1 MRHFLIQN
9 RTLNSILKLLVIH
22 FLISLNLLF
31 SSEIIPLY
39 THSNWK
45 ILQDYPVWIGWTEY
59 NESQWC
65 RAKTTLHVSMEHIS
79 TIIEDKANY
88 PNVFKR
94 IETTTM
100 LEPEIVHIMLDMP
113 FPIASRDYIVKYTTH
128 LTGNDLLYQFRA
140 VNHEKASPTKSY
152 IRLVNAAGEWRLSP
166 VNNNETKVTYTWNG
180 ELLGDFP
187 DWALPRAWKTQG
199 NEVLNWLLEATDKAI
214 NN

>member
-1 MRHFLIQN
+1 MTN
-9 RTLNSILKLLVIH
+9 LLS
-22 FLISLNLLF
+22 SLNRSSLYITGLLLF
-31 SSEIIPLY
+31 VIYGHALSVEPL
-39 THSNWK
+39 HNVENWNV
-45 ILQDYPVWIGWTEY
+45 LQDKKIWIGWAE
-59 NESQWC
+59 EGDVPWC
-65 RAKTTLHVSMEHIS
+65 KAQTTFPFIMDKIAEILENKT
-79 TIIEDKANY
+79 NY

-94 IETTTM
+94 IEATTI

-113 FPIASRDYIVKYTTH
+113 FPITSRDYIVKYTTY

>member
-1 MRHFLIQN
+1 LTDLLSSSN
-9 RTLNSILKLLVIH
+9 RS
-22 FLISLNLLF
+22 SLYITGLLLF
-31 SSEIIPLY
+31 VMYGHVLSVEPL
-39 THSNWK
+39 HNVENWNV
-45 ILQDYPVWIGWTEY
+45 LQDKKIWIGWAE
-59 NESQWC
+59 EGDIPWC
-65 RAKTTLHVSMEHIS
+65 KAQTTFPFIMDKIAEILENKT
-79 TIIEDKANY
+79 NY

-94 IETTTM
+94 IEATTI

-113 FPIASRDYIVKYTTH
+113 FPITSRDYIVKYTTH

-199 NEVLNWLLEATDKAI
+199 NEVLNWLLEATDKEI

>member
-1 MRHFLIQN
+1 MTN
-9 RTLNSILKLLVIH
+9 LLS
-22 FLISLNLLF
+22 SLNRSSLYITGLLLF
-31 SSEIIPLY
+31 VIYGRVFSVEPL
-39 THSNWK
+39 HNVENWNV
-45 ILQDYPVWIGWTEY
+45 LQDKKIWIGWAE
-59 NESQWC
+59 EGDVPWC
-65 RAKTTLHVSMEHIS
+65 KAQTTFPFSMDKIAEIL
-79 TIIEDKANY
+79 EDKANY

-94 IETTTM
+94 IETTTI

-140 VNHEKASPTKSY
+140 VNHEKATLMKSY

-166 VNNNETKVTYTWNG
+166 VNNNETKVIYTWNG

>member
-1 MRHFLIQN
+1 M
-9 RTLNSILKLLVIH
+9 T
-22 FLISLNLLF
+22 NLLSLF
-31 SSEIIPLY
+31 NRSSLHITSLFLFVLYGHALSVEPL
-39 THSNWK
+39 HNVENWNV
-45 ILQDYPVWIGWTEY
+45 LQDKEIWIGWAE
-59 NESQWC
+59 EGDVPWC
-65 RAKTTLHVSMEHIS
+65 KAQTTFPFPMDKIAEIL
-79 TIIEDKANY
+79 EDKTNY

-94 IETTTM
+94 IEETTI

-113 FPIASRDYIVKYTTH
+113 FPITSRDYIVKYTTH

-166 VNNNETKVTYTWNG
+166 VNNNETKVIYTWNG

-199 NEVLNWLLEATDKAI
+199 NEVLNWLLEATDKEI

>member
-1 MRHFLIQN
+1 MYGHAL
-9 RTLNSILKLLVIH
+9 SV
-22 FLISLNLLF
+22 
-31 SSEIIPLY
+31 EPL
-39 THSNWK
+39 HNVENWNV
-45 ILQDYPVWIGWTEY
+45 LQDKKIWIGWAE
-59 NESQWC
+59 EGDIPWC
-65 RAKTTLHVSMEHIS
+65 KAQTTFPFIMDKIAEILENKT
-79 TIIEDKANY
+79 NY

-94 IETTTM
+94 IEATTI

-113 FPIASRDYIVKYTTH
+113 FPITSRDYIVKYTTH

-199 NEVLNWLLEATDKAI
+199 NQVLNWLLEATDKAI

>member
-1 MRHFLIQN
+1 LI
-9 RTLNSILKLLVIH
+9 
-22 FLISLNLLF
+22 NLLSLF
-31 SSEIIPLY
+31 NRSSLYITSLFLFVLYGHALSVEPL
-39 THSNWK
+39 HNVENWNV
-45 ILQDYPVWIGWTEY
+45 LQDKEIWIGWAE
-59 NESQWC
+59 EGDIPWC
-65 RAKTTLHVSMEHIS
+65 KAQTTFPFSMDKIAEIL
-79 TIIEDKANY
+79 EDKANY

-128 LTGNDLLYQFRA
+128 LTGNNLLYQFRA
-140 VNHEKASPTKSY
+140 VKHEKATLMKSY

-166 VNNNETKVTYTWNG
+166 VNNNETKVIYTWNG

>member
-1 MRHFLIQN
+1 M
-9 RTLNSILKLLVIH
+9 T
-22 FLISLNLLF
+22 NLLSLF
-31 SSEIIPLY
+31 NRSSLYITSLFLFVLYGHALSVEPL
-39 THSNWK
+39 HNVENWNV
-45 ILQDYPVWIGWTEY
+45 LQDKKIWIGWAE
-59 NESQWC
+59 EDDVPWC
-65 RAKTTLHVSMEHIS
+65 KAQTTFPFSMNKI
-79 TIIEDKANY
+79 TKILEDKANY

-94 IETTTM
+94 IEATTI

-113 FPIASRDYIVKYTTH
+113 FPITSRDYIVKYTTH
-128 LTGNDLLYQFRA
+128 FVDNDLCYQFRA

-166 VNNNETKVTYTWNG
+166 LKNNETQVTYTWNG

-187 DWALPRAWKTQG
+187 NWALPRAWKTQG

>member
-1 MRHFLIQN
+1 M
-9 RTLNSILKLLVIH
+9 T
-22 FLISLNLLF
+22 NLLSLF
-31 SSEIIPLY
+31 NRSSLYITGLFLFVLYGHALSVEPL
-39 THSNWK
+39 HNVENWNV
-45 ILQDYPVWIGWTEY
+45 LQDKEIWIGWAE
-59 NESQWC
+59 EGDVPWC
-65 RAKTTLHVSMEHIS
+65 KAQRTFPFSMDKIAEIL
-79 TIIEDKANY
+79 EDKANY

-100 LEPEIVHIMLDMP
+100 LGQEIVHIMLDMP

-140 VNHEKASPTKSY
+140 VNHEKVTLMKSY
-152 IRLVNAAGEWRLSP
+152 IRLVNAAGEWRFSP
-166 VNNNETKVTYTWNG
+166 VNNNETKVIYTWNG

>member
-1 MRHFLIQN
+1 MTN
-9 RTLNSILKLLVIH
+9 LLS
-22 FLISLNLLF
+22 SLNRSSLYITGLLLF
-31 SSEIIPLY
+31 VIYGSVLSVEPL
-39 THSNWK
+39 HNVENWNV
-45 ILQDYPVWIGWTEY
+45 LQDKKIWIGWAE
-59 NESQWC
+59 EGDIPWC
-65 RAKTTLHVSMEHIS
+65 KAQTTFPFSMDKIAEIL
-79 TIIEDKANY
+79 EDKTNY

-94 IETTTM
+94 IEATTI

-113 FPIASRDYIVKYTTH
+113 FPITSRDYIVKYTTH

>member
-1 MRHFLIQN
+1 MTN
-9 RTLNSILKLLVIH
+9 LLS
-22 FLISLNLLF
+22 SLNRSSLYITGLLLF
-31 SSEIIPLY
+31 VIYGRVFSVEPL
-39 THSNWK
+39 HNVENWNV
-45 ILQDYPVWIGWTEY
+45 LQDKKIWIGWAE
-59 NESQWC
+59 EGDIPWC
-65 RAKTTLHVSMEHIS
+65 KAQTTFPFIMDKIVEIL
-79 TIIEDKANY
+79 EDKTNY

-94 IETTTM
+94 IEATTI

-113 FPIASRDYIVKYTTH
+113 FPITSRDYIVKYTTH

-152 IRLVNAAGEWRLSP
+152 IRLVNAVGEWRLSP

>member
-1 MRHFLIQN
+1 MTN
-9 RTLNSILKLLVIH
+9 LLS
-22 FLISLNLLF
+22 SLNRSSLYITGLLLF
-31 SSEIIPLY
+31 VIYGRVFSVEPL
-39 THSNWK
+39 HNVENWNV
-45 ILQDYPVWIGWTEY
+45 LQDKKIWIGWAE
-59 NESQWC
+59 EGDVPWC
-65 RAKTTLHVSMEHIS
+65 KAQTTFPFSMDNIAEIL
-79 TIIEDKANY
+79 EDKANY

-94 IETTTM
+94 IETTTI

-140 VNHEKASPTKSY
+140 VNHEKAILMKSY

>member
-1 MRHFLIQN
+1 LTN
-9 RTLNSILKLLVIH
+9 LLS
-22 FLISLNLLF
+22 SLNRSSLYITGLLLF
-31 SSEIIPLY
+31 VIYGRVFSVEPL
-39 THSNWK
+39 HNVENWNV
-45 ILQDYPVWIGWTEY
+45 LQDKKIWIGWAE
-59 NESQWC
+59 EGDIPWC
-65 RAKTTLHVSMEHIS
+65 KAQTTFPFSMDKIAEIL
-79 TIIEDKANY
+79 EDKTNY

-94 IETTTM
+94 IEATTI

-113 FPIASRDYIVKYTTH
+113 FPITSRDYIVKYTTH

-166 VNNNETKVTYTWNG
+166 VNNNETKVIYTWNG

>member
-1 MRHFLIQN
+1 L
-9 RTLNSILKLLVIH
+9 T
-22 FLISLNLLF
+22 NLL
-31 SSEIIPLY
+31 SSFNQSSLYITGLLLFVIYGRVLSVEPL
-39 THSNWK
+39 HNMKNWNV
-45 ILQDYPVWIGWTEY
+45 LQDKKIWIGWAE
-59 NESQWC
+59 EGDIPWC
-65 RAKTTLHVSMEHIS
+65 KAQTTFPFSMDKIAEIL
-79 TIIEDKANY
+79 EDKANY

-100 LEPEIVHIMLDMP
+100 LEPDIVHIMLDMP

>member
-1 MRHFLIQN
+1 MTN
-9 RTLNSILKLLVIH
+9 LLS
-22 FLISLNLLF
+22 SLNRSSLYITGLLLF
-31 SSEIIPLY
+31 VIYGRVFSVEPL
-39 THSNWK
+39 HNVENWNV
-45 ILQDYPVWIGWTEY
+45 LQDKKIWIGWAE
-59 NESQWC
+59 EGDIPWC
-65 RAKTTLHVSMEHIS
+65 KAQTTFPFSMDKIAEIL
-79 TIIEDKANY
+79 EDKTNY

-94 IETTTM
+94 IEATTI

-113 FPIASRDYIVKYTTH
+113 FPITSRDYIVKYTTH

>member
-1 MRHFLIQN
+1 MASSLSLLNRSFLYI
-9 RTLNSILKLLVIH
+9 TGL
-22 FLISLNLLF
+22 LLF
-31 SSEIIPLY
+31 VMYGHVLSVEPL
-39 THSNWK
+39 HNVENWNV
-45 ILQDYPVWIGWTEY
+45 LQDKKIWIGWAE
-59 NESQWC
+59 EGDIPWC
-65 RAKTTLHVSMEHIS
+65 KAQTTFPFIMDKIAEILENKT
-79 TIIEDKANY
+79 NY

-94 IETTTM
+94 IEATTI

-113 FPIASRDYIVKYTTH
+113 FPITSRDYIVKYTTH

-166 VNNNETKVTYTWNG
+166 INNNETKVTYTWNG

-187 DWALPRAWKTQG
+187 NWALPRAWKTQG

>member
-1 MRHFLIQN
+1 MYGRVL
-9 RTLNSILKLLVIH
+9 SV
-22 FLISLNLLF
+22 
-31 SSEIIPLY
+31 EPL
-39 THSNWK
+39 HNVVNWNV
-45 ILQDYPVWIGWTEY
+45 LQDKKIWIGWAE
-59 NESQWC
+59 EGDVPWC
-65 RAKTTLHVSMEHIS
+65 KAQTTFPFSMDKIAEIL
-79 TIIEDKANY
+79 EDKANY

-94 IETTTM
+94 IETTRM

-140 VNHEKASPTKSY
+140 VNHEKATLMRSY

-166 VNNNETKVTYTWNG
+166 VNNNETKVIYTWNG

>member
-1 MRHFLIQN
+1 MYGHVL
-9 RTLNSILKLLVIH
+9 SV
-22 FLISLNLLF
+22 
-31 SSEIIPLY
+31 EPL
-39 THSNWK
+39 HNVENWNV
-45 ILQDYPVWIGWTEY
+45 LQDKKIWIGWAE
-59 NESQWC
+59 EGDIPWC
-65 RAKTTLHVSMEHIS
+65 KAQTTFPFIMDKIAEILENKT
-79 TIIEDKANY
+79 NY

-94 IETTTM
+94 IEATTI

-140 VNHEKASPTKSY
+140 VNHEKATPMKSY

>member
-1 MRHFLIQN
+1 M
-9 RTLNSILKLLVIH
+9 T
-22 FLISLNLLF
+22 NLL
-31 SSEIIPLY
+31 SSFNRSSLYITSLFLFVLYGHALSVEPL
-39 THSNWK
+39 HNVENWNV
-45 ILQDYPVWIGWTEY
+45 LQDKEIWIGWAE
-59 NESQWC
+59 EGDVPWC
-65 RAKTTLHVSMEHIS
+65 KAQTTFPFSMDKIAEIL
-79 TIIEDKANY
+79 EDKANY

-140 VNHEKASPTKSY
+140 VNHEKETLMKSY

-166 VNNNETKVTYTWNG
+166 VNNNETKVIYTWNG

-199 NEVLNWLLEATDKAI
+199 NEVLNWLLEATNKAI

>member
-1 MRHFLIQN
+1 MYGRVL
-9 RTLNSILKLLVIH
+9 SV
-22 FLISLNLLF
+22 
-31 SSEIIPLY
+31 EPL
-39 THSNWK
+39 HNVENWNV
-45 ILQDYPVWIGWTEY
+45 LQDKKIWIGWAE
-59 NESQWC
+59 EGDIPWC
-65 RAKTTLHVSMEHIS
+65 KAQTTFPFSMDKIAEIL
-79 TIIEDKANY
+79 EDKANY

-94 IETTTM
+94 IEATTI

-113 FPIASRDYIVKYTTH
+113 FPITSRDYIVKYTTH
-128 LTGNDLLYQFRA
+128 FVDNDLCYQFRA

-166 VNNNETKVTYTWNG
+166 LKNNETQVTYTWNG

-187 DWALPRAWKTQG
+187 NWALPRAWKTQG

>member
-1 MRHFLIQN
+1 MASSL
-9 RTLNSILKLLVIH
+9 S
-22 FLISLNLLF
+22 SLNRSSLYITGLLLF
-31 SSEIIPLY
+31 VMYGRVLSVEPL
-39 THSNWK
+39 HNVENWNV
-45 ILQDYPVWIGWTEY
+45 LQDKKIWIGWAE
-59 NESQWC
+59 EDDVPWC
-65 RAKTTLHVSMEHIS
+65 KAQTTFPFSMNKI
-79 TIIEDKANY
+79 TKILEDKANY

-94 IETTTM
+94 IEATTI

-113 FPIASRDYIVKYTTH
+113 FPITSRDYIVKYTTH
-128 LTGNDLLYQFRA
+128 FVDNDLCYQFRA

-166 VNNNETKVTYTWNG
+166 LKNNETQVTYTWNG

-187 DWALPRAWKTQG
+187 NWALPRAWKTQG

>member
-1 MRHFLIQN
+1 L
-9 RTLNSILKLLVIH
+9 T
-22 FLISLNLLF
+22 NLL
-31 SSEIIPLY
+31 SSFNRSSLYITGLLLFVMYGHVLSVEPL
-39 THSNWK
+39 HNVENWNV
-45 ILQDYPVWIGWTEY
+45 LQDKKIWIGWAE
-59 NESQWC
+59 EGDIPWC
-65 RAKTTLHVSMEHIS
+65 KAQTTFPFIMDKIAEILENKT
-79 TIIEDKANY
+79 NY

-94 IETTTM
+94 IEATTI

-113 FPIASRDYIVKYTTH
+113 FPITSRDYIVKYTTH

>member
-1 MRHFLIQN
+1 MI
-9 RTLNSILKLLVIH
+9 
-22 FLISLNLLF
+22 NLL
-31 SSEIIPLY
+31 SSFNRSFFYITGLFLFVIYGHALSAKPL
-39 THSNWK
+39 HNVESWNV
-45 ILQDYPVWIGWTEY
+45 LQDKKIWIGWAE
-59 NESQWC
+59 EGDVPWC
-65 RAKTTLHVSMEHIS
+65 KAQTTFPFSMDNIAEIL
-79 TIIEDKANY
+79 EDKANY

-94 IETTTM
+94 IETTTI

-140 VNHEKASPTKSY
+140 VNHEKATLMKSY

-166 VNNNETKVTYTWNG
+166 VNNNETKVIYTWNG

>member
-1 MRHFLIQN
+1 MDKIAE
-9 RTLNSILKLLVIH
+9 IL
-22 FLISLNLLF
+22 
-31 SSEIIPLY
+31 
-39 THSNWK
+39 
-45 ILQDYPVWIGWTEY
+45 
-59 NESQWC
+59 
-65 RAKTTLHVSMEHIS
+65 
-79 TIIEDKANY
+79 EDKANY

-94 IETTTM
+94 IEATTI
-100 LEPEIVHIMLDMP
+100 LEPEIDHIMLDMP
-113 FPIASRDYIVKYTTH
+113 FPITSRDYIVKYATY

>member
-1 MRHFLIQN
+1 MTN
-9 RTLNSILKLLVIH
+9 LLS
-22 FLISLNLLF
+22 SLNRSSLYITGLLLF
-31 SSEIIPLY
+31 VIYGSVLSVEPL
-39 THSNWK
+39 HNVENWNV
-45 ILQDYPVWIGWTEY
+45 LQDKKIWIGWAE
-59 NESQWC
+59 EGDIPWC
-65 RAKTTLHVSMEHIS
+65 KAQTTFPFIMDKIAEILENKT
-79 TIIEDKANY
+79 NY

-94 IETTTM
+94 IEATTI

-113 FPIASRDYIVKYTTH
+113 FPITSRDYIVKYTTY

>member
-1 MRHFLIQN
+1 L
-9 RTLNSILKLLVIH
+9 T
-22 FLISLNLLF
+22 NLL
-31 SSEIIPLY
+31 SSFNQSSLYITGLLLFVIYGRVLSVEPL
-39 THSNWK
+39 HNMKNWNV
-45 ILQDYPVWIGWTEY
+45 LQDKKIWIGWAE
-59 NESQWC
+59 EGDVPWC
-65 RAKTTLHVSMEHIS
+65 KAQTTFPFSMDKIAEIL
-79 TIIEDKANY
+79 EDKANY

-140 VNHEKASPTKSY
+140 VNHEKATLMKSY

-166 VNNNETKVTYTWNG
+166 VNNNETKVIYTWNG

>member
-1 MRHFLIQN
+1 MTN
-9 RTLNSILKLLVIH
+9 LLS
-22 FLISLNLLF
+22 SLNRSSLYITGLLLF
-31 SSEIIPLY
+31 VIYGHALSVEPL
-39 THSNWK
+39 HNVENWNV
-45 ILQDYPVWIGWTEY
+45 LQDKKIWIGWAE
-59 NESQWC
+59 EGDVPWC
-65 RAKTTLHVSMEHIS
+65 KAQTTFPFSMDKIAEIL
-79 TIIEDKANY
+79 EDKTNY

-94 IETTTM
+94 IEATTI

-140 VNHEKASPTKSY
+140 VNHEKAILMKSY

>member
-1 MRHFLIQN
+1 MTN
-9 RTLNSILKLLVIH
+9 LLS
-22 FLISLNLLF
+22 SLNRSSFYITGLLLF
-31 SSEIIPLY
+31 VMYGRVLSVEPL
-39 THSNWK
+39 HNVENWNV
-45 ILQDYPVWIGWTEY
+45 LQDKKIWIGWAE
-59 NESQWC
+59 ESDVPWC
-65 RAKTTLHVSMEHIS
+65 KAQTTFPFSMDKIAEIL
-79 TIIEDKANY
+79 EDKANY

-94 IETTTM
+94 IETTRM

-128 LTGNDLLYQFRA
+128 LTGNDLLYQFHA
-140 VNHEKASPTKSY
+140 VNHEKATLMKSY

-166 VNNNETKVTYTWNG
+166 VNNNETKVIYTWNG

>member
-1 MRHFLIQN
+1 MTN
-9 RTLNSILKLLVIH
+9 LLS
-22 FLISLNLLF
+22 SLNRSSLYITGLF
-31 SSEIIPLY
+31 LFVMYGRVLSVEPL
-39 THSNWK
+39 HNVKNWNV
-45 ILQDYPVWIGWTEY
+45 LQDKKIWIGWAE
-59 NESQWC
+59 EGDIPWC
-65 RAKTTLHVSMEHIS
+65 KAQTTFPFSMDKIAEIL
-79 TIIEDKANY
+79 EDKANY

-94 IETTTM
+94 IETTRM

-140 VNHEKASPTKSY
+140 VNHEKATLMRSY

-166 VNNNETKVTYTWNG
+166 INNNETKVTYTWNG

-199 NEVLNWLLEATDKAI
+199 NEVLNWLLEALE
-214 NN
+214 

>member
-1 MRHFLIQN
+1 MTN
-9 RTLNSILKLLVIH
+9 LLS
-22 FLISLNLLF
+22 SLNRSSLYITSLF
-31 SSEIIPLY
+31 LFALYGHALSADPL
-39 THSNWK
+39 HNVENWNV
-45 ILQDYPVWIGWTEY
+45 LQDKKIWIGWAE
-59 NESQWC
+59 EGDVPWC
-65 RAKTTLHVSMEHIS
+65 KAQTTFPFSMDKIAEIL
-79 TIIEDKANY
+79 EDKANY

-140 VNHEKASPTKSY
+140 VNHEKATLMKSY

-166 VNNNETKVTYTWNG
+166 VNNNETKVIYTWNG

-199 NEVLNWLLEATDKAI
+199 NEVLNWLLEATEKAI

>member
-1 MRHFLIQN
+1 MTN
-9 RTLNSILKLLVIH
+9 LLS
-22 FLISLNLLF
+22 SLNRSSLYITGLLLF
-31 SSEIIPLY
+31 VIYGRVFSVEPL
-39 THSNWK
+39 HNVENWNV
-45 ILQDYPVWIGWTEY
+45 LQDKKIWIGWAE
-59 NESQWC
+59 EGDVPWC
-65 RAKTTLHVSMEHIS
+65 KAQTTFPFSMDNIAEIL
-79 TIIEDKANY
+79 EDKANY

-140 VNHEKASPTKSY
+140 VNHEKETLMKSY

-166 VNNNETKVTYTWNG
+166 VNNNETKVIYTWNG

>member
-1 MRHFLIQN
+1 MTN
-9 RTLNSILKLLVIH
+9 LLS
-22 FLISLNLLF
+22 SLNRSSLYITGLLLF
-31 SSEIIPLY
+31 VIYGRVFSVEPL
-39 THSNWK
+39 HNVENWNV
-45 ILQDYPVWIGWTEY
+45 LQDKKIWIGWAE
-59 NESQWC
+59 EGDIPWC
-65 RAKTTLHVSMEHIS
+65 KAQTTFPFIMDKIAEILENKT
-79 TIIEDKANY
+79 NY

-94 IETTTM
+94 IEATTI

-113 FPIASRDYIVKYTTH
+113 FPITSRDYIVKYTTH

>member
-1 MRHFLIQN
+1 L
-9 RTLNSILKLLVIH
+9 T
-22 FLISLNLLF
+22 NLL
-31 SSEIIPLY
+31 SSFNRSSLYITGLLLFVMYGHVLSVEPL
-39 THSNWK
+39 HNVENWNV
-45 ILQDYPVWIGWTEY
+45 LQDKKIWIGWAE
-59 NESQWC
+59 EGDIPWC
-65 RAKTTLHVSMEHIS
+65 KAQTTFPFTMDKIAEILENKT
-79 TIIEDKANY
+79 NY

-94 IETTTM
+94 IEATTI

-113 FPIASRDYIVKYTTH
+113 FPITSRDYIVKYTTH